1 VVFRLTGWYLDAMRT
16 TIDSAGRVVIPKS
29 LREAIGLGDG
39 GEIEIQLVDGALLV
53 APPTVG
59 KRVETRD
66 GRATIVAE
74 EDLPPLPD
82 RVVRDVLDAVRR

>member
-1 VVFRLTGWYLDAMRT
+1 MRT
-16 TIDSAGRVVIPKS
+16 TIDSAGRAVIPKS

-59 KRVETRD
+59 KRIEERN
-66 GRATIVAE
+66 GRATIVPE
-74 EDLPPLPD
+74 QELPPLSD
-82 RVVRDVLDAVRR
+82 QVVREVLDATRR